1 MRLTPREKFRKRYRR
16 WLRIQEKNFRG
27 RHDYID
33 RVLQA
38 RAMGC
43 VPLAV
48 PVVFDRGVSIGFRL
62 PSLDELRAETR
73 EQEFWAKAPPLVA
86 YSMGDGPIR
95 FFPVP
100 Q

>member
-1 MRLTPREKFRKRYRR
+1 MKLTPREKFRKRYRR

-38 RAMGC
+38 RAVGC

-48 PVVFDRGVSIGFRL
+48 PMVFGPAVSVGFVYESVAQRIFMQ
-62 PSLDELRAETR
+62 
-73 EQEFWAKAPPLVA
+73 EQ
-86 YSMGDGPIR
+86 SSS
-95 FFPVP
+95 
-100 Q
+100 